1 MAARLPLRIGS
12 NDANGDDVSHWQ
24 RWGKAYAASYADL
37 MGPVDGYYGLSD
49 SAFTREMQR
58 RVGLPQTGIFDQ
70 ATADRVGYRGQPAAP
85 AKPILYTFAGTWSHW
100 DAGFQADTA
109 RALTDA
115 YTWQPCAYP
124 ASFGFINPPFPG
136 APSYVQS
143 VELGV
148 DEGVRLVNLNPGHFA
163 LSGYSQGG
171 GVVGRLCQELAPGG
185 RLAHRRADLL
195 GVATFGDPARQPSD
209 RTVGDGKGTGIS
221 RLVIPGADAM
231 NRLTAA
237 VKGDMYATIPAG
249 QAGDQMHAAY
259 IALTHLGSGRIDGHG
274 PILTELLRIAANPM
288 VGGMAVIDAVMR
300 AAQVSA
306 HGNYG
311 PLVPAAVDHLRA
323 AARR

>member
-12 NDANGDDVSHWQ
+12 NDAAGDQVSHWQ
-24 RWGKAYAASYADL
+24 RWGKDYARAYADL

-49 SAFTREMQR
+49 ATFTREMQR
-58 RVGLPQTGIFDQ
+58 RLGLTQDGVFGEV
-70 ATADRVGYRGQPAAP
+70 TAARVGYRGTPATPLP

-109 RALTDA
+109 RALADT

-148 DEGVRLVNLNPGHFA
+148 DEGVRLINLNPGRFA
-163 LSGYSQGG
+163 LGGYSQGA

-185 RLAHRRADLL
+185 RLAHRRGDYLTS
-195 GVATFGDPARQPSD
+195 ATFGDPARQASD
-209 RTVGDGKGTGIS
+209 RTVGTGKGTGIS
-221 RLVIPGADAM
+221 RLVIPPDLD
-231 NRLTAA
+231 RWTAA
-237 VKGDMYATIPAG
+237 MAGDMYCTIPDG

-259 IALTHLGSGRIDGHG
+259 VALTHLGSGRIDGHG
-274 PILTELLRIAANPM
+274 PILTELLKIATNPM
-288 VGGMAVIDAVMR
+288 TGGLAVVDAVMR

-306 HGNYG
+306 HGNYAH
-311 PLVPAAVDHLRA
+311 LVPAAVDHLRA